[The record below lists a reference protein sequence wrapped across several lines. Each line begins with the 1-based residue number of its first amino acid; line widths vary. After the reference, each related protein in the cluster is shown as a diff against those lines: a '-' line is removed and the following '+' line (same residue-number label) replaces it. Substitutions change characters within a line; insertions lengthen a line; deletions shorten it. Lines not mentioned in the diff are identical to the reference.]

1 LDRHAFPTV
10 QSPRGSFAGVALRTI
25 DVAYFSQFYAQFD
38 VGTNGAITLL
48 SADGIILA
56 RSPDDDSYVG
66 RDLGSSP
73 LFRDSRLPAGAYQ
86 FTSRL
91 DDVQRL
97 GFYKRSNRYPI
108 MILATKAQNDVLAS
122 WRRQVNIHVAF
133 VLALVALIAMLGMY
147 IVRQL
152 FKRQRMATAL
162 VAKEAD
168 FRMLAEEASEGQNR
182 SRAPSLFSAS
192 ARVWACRYKSIQPT
206 FCLGCGCRSPDGSP
220 S

>member
-1 LDRHAFPTV
+1 M
-10 QSPRGSFAGVALRTI
+10 
-25 DVAYFSQFYAQFD
+25 
-38 VGTNGAITLL
+38 
-48 SADGIILA
+48 
-56 RSPDDDSYVG
+56 
-66 RDLGSSP
+66 GSSP

-97 GFYKRSNRYPI
+97 SFYKRSNRYPI